1 MKKVLL
7 DFDIGTE
14 IDDAIALAYL
24 LANPECEL
32 VGITTSCGESI
43 KRAEMASVLCRAAG
57 KKVPIHAG
65 CEMPLLIPQMETTA
79 PQAAILPHYEHDTG
93 FAPNTAIP
101 FMQKVIREN
110 PGEVTLL
117 AVAPMTNLGLLFAMD
132 PELPELLDGLY
143 LLCGSP
149 THQRHDVVTES
160 LSAMERDDFIRVL
173 ASQGIL
179 ENNSIVDP
187 HATSIVYRARC
198 RNFVNIGNNVS
209 SRVVMTPEEAERR
222 FRHPIMQVVMSIAR
236 EWFKDEPRVSFHDPL
251 AAVCIFNDDVCSYK
265 RGYMDCVLDSR
276 LLGGMTIFREDPAG
290 PHQVAWDVDGD
301 KFFEHLFEVF
311 A

>member
-32 VGITTSCGESI
+32 VGITTSCGDSI
-43 KRAEMASVLCRAAG
+43 KRADMASVLCRAAG

-65 CEMPLLIPQMETTA
+65 CERPLLIPQMETTA

>member
-1 MKKVLL
+1 VKKVLL

-65 CEMPLLIPQMETTA
+65 CERPLLIPQMETTA

-301 KFFEHLFEVF
+301 KFSEHLFEVF

>member
-65 CEMPLLIPQMETTA
+65 CERPLLIPQMETTA

-132 PELPELLDGLY
+132 PELPELLGGLY

-173 ASQGIL
+173 DSQGIL

>member
-14 IDDAIALAYL
+14 IDDAMALAYL
-24 LANPECEL
+24 LANPECGL

-65 CEMPLLIPQMETTA
+65 CERPLLIPQMETTA

-160 LSAMERDDFIRVL
+160 LSAMERDDFHPRSGQPGHTRKQLHCGPARDEHSLPRPLPELCEHRQQCLQPRSYDARGGRAPIQAPHNAGRHVHSPRVVQGRAR
-173 ASQGIL
+173 ASPSTTRWPL
-179 ENNSIVDP
+179 CASSTTTCA
-187 HATSIVYRARC
+187 ATSADIWTAC
-198 RNFVNIGNNVS
+198 W
-209 SRVVMTPEEAERR
+209 T
-222 FRHPIMQVVMSIAR
+222 
-236 EWFKDEPRVSFHDPL
+236 
-251 AAVCIFNDDVCSYK
+251 AACS
-265 RGYMDCVLDSR
+265 
-276 LLGGMTIFREDPAG
+276 A
-290 PHQVAWDVDGD
+290 A
-301 KFFEHLFEVF
+301 
-311 A
+311 

>member
-24 LANPECEL
+24 LANPECDL

-65 CEMPLLIPQMETTA
+65 CERPLLIPQMETTA

-290 PHQVAWDVDGD
+290 PHQVAWDGDGD

>member
-65 CEMPLLIPQMETTA
+65 CERPLLIPQMETTA

-132 PELPELLDGLY
+132 PELSELLDGLY

-290 PHQVAWDVDGD
+290 PHQVAWDVDGG

>member
-1 MKKVLL
+1 MKRVLL

-65 CEMPLLIPQMETTA
+65 CERPLLITQMETTA

>member
-57 KKVPIHAG
+57 KKAPIHAG
-65 CEMPLLIPQMETTA
+65 CERPLLIPQMETTA

>member
-65 CEMPLLIPQMETTA
+65 CERPLLIPQMETTA

-173 ASQGIL
+173 DSQGIL

>member
-65 CEMPLLIPQMETTA
+65 CERPLLIPQMETTA
-79 PQAAILPHYEHDTG
+79 PQAAILTHYEHDTG

>member
-65 CEMPLLIPQMETTA
+65 CERPLLITQMETTA

>member
-57 KKVPIHAG
+57 KKAPIHAG
-65 CEMPLLIPQMETTA
+65 CERPLLIPQMETTA

-301 KFFEHLFEVF
+301 KFSEHLFEVF

>member
-24 LANPECEL
+24 LANPVCEL

-65 CEMPLLIPQMETTA
+65 CERPLLIPQMETTA

-301 KFFEHLFEVF
+301 KFSEHLFEVF

>member
-14 IDDAIALAYL
+14 IDDAIALAY
-24 LANPECEL
+24 
-32 VGITTSCGESI
+32 
-43 KRAEMASVLCRAAG
+43 
-57 KKVPIHAG
+57 
-65 CEMPLLIPQMETTA
+65 
-79 PQAAILPHYEHDTG
+79 
-93 FAPNTAIP
+93 
-101 FMQKVIREN
+101 
-110 PGEVTLL
+110 LL

-301 KFFEHLFEVF
+301 KFSEHLFEVF

>member
-65 CEMPLLIPQMETTA
+65 CERPLLIPQMETTA

-93 FAPNTAIP
+93 FAQNTAIP

>member
-24 LANPECEL
+24 LANPECDL

-65 CEMPLLIPQMETTA
+65 CERPLLIPQMETTA

>member
-65 CEMPLLIPQMETTA
+65 CERPLLIPQMETTA

-93 FAPNTAIP
+93 FAPNSAIP

-143 LLCGSP
+143 PLCGSP
-149 THQRHDVVTES
+149 THQRRDVVTES

-173 ASQGIL
+173 A
-179 ENNSIVDP
+179 
-187 HATSIVYRARC
+187 
-198 RNFVNIGNNVS
+198 
-209 SRVVMTPEEAERR
+209 
-222 FRHPIMQVVMSIAR
+222 
-236 EWFKDEPRVSFHDPL
+236 
-251 AAVCIFNDDVCSYK
+251 
-265 RGYMDCVLDSR
+265 SR

>member
-1 MKKVLL
+1 MKKVFL

-65 CEMPLLIPQMETTA
+65 CERPLLIPQMETTA

>member
-65 CEMPLLIPQMETTA
+65 CERPLLIPQMETTA
-79 PQAAILPHYEHDTG
+79 PQAAIFPHYEHDTG

-173 ASQGIL
+173 DSQGIL

>member
-57 KKVPIHAG
+57 KKAPIHAG
-65 CEMPLLIPQMETTA
+65 CERPLLIPQMETTA

-93 FAPNTAIP
+93 FAPNTAMP

>member
-65 CEMPLLIPQMETTA
+65 CERPLLIPQMETTA
-79 PQAAILPHYEHDTG
+79 PQAAILPHYEHDMG

-209 SRVVMTPEEAERR
+209 SRVVMTPDEAERR

>member
-24 LANPECEL
+24 LANPECDL

-57 KKVPIHAG
+57 KKDPIHAG
-65 CEMPLLIPQMETTA
+65 CERPLLIPQMETTA

>member
-65 CEMPLLIPQMETTA
+65 CERPLLIPQMETTA

-236 EWFKDEPRVSFHDPL
+236 EWFRDEPRVSFHDPL

-290 PHQVAWDVDGD
+290 PHQVAWDVDGG

>member
-65 CEMPLLIPQMETTA
+65 CERPLLIPQMETTA

-209 SRVVMTPEEAERR
+209 SHVVMTPEEAERR

-301 KFFEHLFEVF
+301 KFSEHLFEVF

>member
-65 CEMPLLIPQMETTA
+65 CERPLLIPQMETTA

-101 FMQKVIREN
+101 FIQKVIREN

>member
-65 CEMPLLIPQMETTA
+65 CERPLLIPQMETTA

-301 KFFEHLFEVF
+301 KFFGHLFEVF

>member
-65 CEMPLLIPQMETTA
+65 CERPLLIPQMETTA

-276 LLGGMTIFREDPAG
+276 RLGGMTIFREDPAG

>member
-65 CEMPLLIPQMETTA
+65 CERPLLIPQMETTA

-149 THQRHDVVTES
+149 THQRHDMVTES

>member
-1 MKKVLL
+1 VKKVLL

-65 CEMPLLIPQMETTA
+65 CERPLLIPQMETTA

-290 PHQVAWDVDGD
+290 PHQVAWDVDGG

>member
-65 CEMPLLIPQMETTA
+65 CERPLLIPQMETTA

-149 THQRHDVVTES
+149 THQGHDVVTES

-222 FRHPIMQVVMSIAR
+222 FRHHIMQVVMSIAR

>member
-57 KKVPIHAG
+57 KKAPIHAG
-65 CEMPLLIPQMETTA
+65 CERPLLIPQMETTA
-79 PQAAILPHYEHDTG
+79 PQAAILPRYEHDTG

-132 PELPELLDGLY
+132 PELPELLGGLY

>member
-65 CEMPLLIPQMETTA
+65 CERPLLITQMETTA

-311 A
+311 V

>member
-57 KKVPIHAG
+57 KKAPIHAG
-65 CEMPLLIPQMETTA
+65 CERPLLIPQMETTA

-209 SRVVMTPEEAERR
+209 SRVLMTPEEAERR

>member
-24 LANPECEL
+24 LA
-32 VGITTSCGESI
+32 
-43 KRAEMASVLCRAAG
+43 
-57 KKVPIHAG
+57 
-65 CEMPLLIPQMETTA
+65 
-79 PQAAILPHYEHDTG
+79 
-93 FAPNTAIP
+93 
-101 FMQKVIREN
+101 
-110 PGEVTLL
+110 
-117 AVAPMTNLGLLFAMD
+117 VAPMTNPGLLFAMD

-187 HATSIVYRARC
+187 HATSIVCRARC

-290 PHQVAWDVDGD
+290 PHQVAWDVDGG

>member
-65 CEMPLLIPQMETTA
+65 CERPLLIPQMETTA

-276 LLGGMTIFREDPAG
+276 LLGGMTIFREDHAG